1 MLAIVDK
8 LYTNRLLLRRIEEE
22 DLSTLWRWSCSAA
35 AYGDFLSPEETD
47 WEEVEQRYASGL
59 FWSGREKL
67 FMITTRENIPLGTI
81 HYWMASDKM
90 ATATVAV
97 KIAEPDERNR
107 GYGTE
112 AQKFLIMYL
121 FEKAK
126 VQEVEM
132 YTDLDNLPQ
141 QRCLKKLGFSL
152 IETLT
157 YDDKGIRRTG
167 NLYRI
172 NYEQYQQ
179 KAIYRYHYE

>member
-8 LYTNRLLLRRIEEE
+8 LYTNRLLLRRIEED
-22 DLSTLWRWSCSAA
+22 DLALLWRWSSSAA

-47 WEEVEQRYASGL
+47 LGEIEQRFSSGL
-59 FWSGREKL
+59 FWSSREKL
-67 FMITTRENIPLGTI
+67 FIIATRENIPLGTI

-90 ATATVAV
+90 STATVAV
-97 KIAEPDERNR
+97 KIAEPGERSK

-126 VQEVEM
+126 VREVEM

-152 IETLT
+152 METLT

-172 NYEQYQQ
+172 KYEHYQQ